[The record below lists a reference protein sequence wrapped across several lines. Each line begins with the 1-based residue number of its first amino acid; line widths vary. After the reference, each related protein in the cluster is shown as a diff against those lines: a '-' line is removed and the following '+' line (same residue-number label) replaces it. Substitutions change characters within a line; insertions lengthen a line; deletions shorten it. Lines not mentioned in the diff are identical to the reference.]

1 MLSRIPVAAKIA
13 AVTAL
18 LGLLAGGALWY
29 ATSQMT
35 TIGAH
40 YGRFVEQESRGAAN
54 ARRATR
60 FVFEIA
66 YALDRAL
73 AAPDA
78 AARRPYLSELDDVT
92 PKLRQIMSDLPAQAP
107 TFATQVAT
115 QAGHVDRF
123 IAESMTVRRMIEAG
137 DAARVAGHIRQVVD
151 PVMKV
156 AYEGCG
162 ALSNDIVAYMEVGA
176 GNLAAETRAA
186 RNASLGLGAAAV
198 AVGFV
203 AAMLLSVFGIT
214 RPLSRLV
221 GVLQRMAQ
229 GEVEASLP
237 EARRG
242 DEIGMVARAV
252 DGIKTMVSRKAAE
265 DAERRQIAEAAAAE
279 ERRRTLLLLADGFEQ
294 AVGGVVG
301 EVAAAA
307 SRLQDAARTMTLTA
321 AETASQSTAVAAAAE
336 EAAANVHTVAAAT
349 EQLGSSVQEIGR
361 QVDGSARLAE
371 TAVAETG
378 RTAEVV
384 HALSTAAG
392 RIGEVTAMI
401 SSIAAQTN
409 LLALNATIE
418 AARAGPAGRGFAVV
432 AAEVKAL
439 ADQTAKATDE
449 IAGQIGA
456 VRDSTGAAV
465 AAIDRIAGQIR
476 EINGVA
482 ASIAAA
488 VEQQGAA
495 TQEIVRNV
503 SEAAT
508 GTGEVTGNIGTVARA
523 ADETGRAASEVLG
536 AASGLSQQS
545 EHLSAEMRRFL
556 ATIRAA

>member
-1 MLSRIPVAAKIA
+1 MKLKIGTRIQAITAVALVGIATIVVLAAYAFAGAISDGRARKTRDLVDAAHSLLVHFEAEERVGRLSREAAQSAAIA
-13 AVTAL
+13 AVRALRYGEGEYFWINDMHPRMIVHPNTKLIGTDIGGITDPTGKRLFVDMIEQVKREGTGFVPYMWPKPGMERPVDKISYVRGFQPWGWIVGSGIYADDTAAQVRASL
-18 LGLLAGGALWY
+18 SGLLIGTVVITVIVGLT
-29 ATSQMT
+29 ATV
-35 TIGAH
+35 IG
-40 YGRFVEQESRGAAN
+40 RSVSRP
-54 ARRATR
+54 T
-60 FVFEIA
+60 
-66 YALDRAL
+66 LAL
-73 AAPDA
+73 AGAMERIA
-78 AARRPYLSELDDVT
+78 AGRSSEPV
-92 PKLRQIMSDLPAQAP
+92 PA
-107 TFATQVAT
+107 T
-115 QAGHVDRF
+115 G
-123 IAESMTVRRMIEAG
+123 
-137 DAARVAGHIRQVVD
+137 
-151 PVMKV
+151 
-156 AYEGCG
+156 
-162 ALSNDIVAYMEVGA
+162 
-176 GNLAAETRAA
+176 
-186 RNASLGLGAAAV
+186 
-198 AVGFV
+198 
-203 AAMLLSVFGIT
+203 
-214 RPLSRLV
+214 
-221 GVLQRMAQ
+221 
-229 GEVEASLP
+229 
-237 EARRG
+237 RG
-242 DEIGMVARAV
+242 DEIGAMAVAVQVFKDNLIRTGQLEEEAARA
-252 DGIKTMVSRKAAE
+252 RAE
-265 DAERRQIAEAAAAE
+265 AEVNRQIALRQMADAFEQTVGGIVDTVASAAAALQG
-279 ERRRTLLLLADGFEQ
+279 TAQGMS
-294 AVGGVVG
+294 GM
-301 EVAAAA
+301 AAG
-307 SRLQDAARTMTLTA
+307 TA
-321 AETASQSTAVAAAAE
+321 CKSTAVAAAAE

-371 TAVAETG
+371 TAVAEAG

-482 ASIAAA
+482 ASIAVA